1 MEKQD
6 IAEMHKQ
13 EQNYWWHIGR
23 RFVLKSVLKRFF
35 YSEVTKSVILES
47 EATPE
52 SNIYDSGQARMTR
65 REKLQIID
73 VGCGTGANL
82 KWLKKF
88 GNVIGIDNSQEAVK
102 FCQKY
107 GNAKWGQADYLPFK
121 NDSCDLV
128 TAFDVLEH
136 MSNDKVVLK
145 EWHRVLKIGGYLY
158 ITVPAYQ
165 WLFSPHD
172 KQLQHYRR
180 YLISNLS
187 ERLQKVGFKSIFA
200 SYFFM
205 CTFPV
210 FIIQRIA
217 SQAFNVTPGYTKV
230 SNRINNFL
238 IGLSKIEAWLLKFI
252 SFPFGSSIVI
262 LAKKNETTDN

>member
-6 IAEMHKQ
+6 IIEMQKQ
-13 EQNYWWHIGR
+13 EESYWWHISR
-23 RFVLKSVLKRFF
+23 RFILRSVLDKFI
-35 YSEVTKSVILES
+35 KSKS
-47 EATPE
+47 
-52 SNIYDSGQARMTR
+52 
-65 REKLQIID
+65 LQIVD

-82 KWLKKF
+82 KWLNKF
-88 GNVIGIDNSQEAVK
+88 GNVIGIDNSQAAVE

-107 GNAKWGQADYLPFK
+107 GNAKWGTADRLPFK

-136 MSNDKVVLK
+136 MSNDTVVLK
-145 EWHRVLKIGGYLY
+145 EWHRVLKIDGYLY
-158 ITVPAYQ
+158 VTVPAYQ

-187 ERLQKVGFKSIFA
+187 EKLQKVGFKPIFT

-210 FIIQRIA
+210 FVIQRIVSQVFNTA
-217 SQAFNVTPGYTKV
+217 SGYSKV

-238 IGLSKIEAWLLKFI
+238 IGLGKTEAWLLKFI

-262 LAKKNETTDN
+262 LAKKND